1 MLTLAATRFSD
12 CTWEQNRAY
21 RRKHNIQGCVYGSPR
36 TIALAVLPQTPVFVV
51 EMNNT
56 QRRVEGIGMVLNA
69 PSPSRA
75 WIYDEGRYNF
85 YTYRSNFRLDR
96 TELEAAHIPGHP
108 AVKLLWF
115 LEQIVFAKA
124 VLPNGPSTLGLRLI
138 MRGHGISRLP
148 KWLYTWKPEIRVRR
162 KTLVVRHNNYDL
174 RELIHSEF
182 EKKYPGAPELGLS
195 PSQMETAVQQNAGL
209 SDDRGASSDDAQRS
223 RDDAVQRSCDDA
235 VQRSCDDAVQRSCD
249 DAVHEACDRRQLEV
263 PER

>member
-12 CTWEQNRAY
+12 RTWDQNRAY
-21 RRKHNIQGCVYGSPR
+21 RRRHNIQGCVYGSPR

-56 QRRVEGIGMVLNA
+56 ARRVEGIGMVLNA
-69 PSPSRA
+69 PSPGRA
-75 WIYDEGRYNF
+75 WIYDEGRYNY
-85 YTYRSNFRLDR
+85 YTYRSEFRLDR

-148 KWLYTWKPEIRVRR
+148 KWLYSWKPEVRVRR
-162 KTLVVRHNNYDL
+162 KTLLVRHSNYDL

-182 EKKYPGAPELGLS
+182 RKKYTSAPELGLS
-195 PSQMETAVQQNAGL
+195 PSQMERAVEENAEL
-209 SDDRGASSDDAQRS
+209 SRAHASSDDHRN
-223 RDDAVQRSCDDA
+223 D
-235 VQRSCDDAVQRSCD
+235 
-249 DAVHEACDRRQLEV
+249 LL
-263 PER
+263 